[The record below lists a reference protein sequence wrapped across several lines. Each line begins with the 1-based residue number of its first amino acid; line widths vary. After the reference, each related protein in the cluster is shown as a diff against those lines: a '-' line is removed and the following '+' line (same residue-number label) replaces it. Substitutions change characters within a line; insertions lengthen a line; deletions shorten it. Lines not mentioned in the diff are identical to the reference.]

1 MKKVF
6 LYCDGSS
13 LGNPGPGGWC
23 SILEYNG
30 REKVISGGEP
40 HTTNNRME
48 LLSVIE
54 ALKLL
59 KEKCEVEIISDSQ
72 YVVNGINQWLSGWI
86 NRNFKNVKNP
96 EMWKEYINLSE
107 GHKITATWVKGHAG
121 HQYNERCD
129 IISKSEA
136 SKFKN

>member
-30 REKVISGGEP
+30 HEKVISGGES

-72 YVVNGINQWLSGWI
+72 YVVSGINQWLDGWI
-86 NRNFKNVKNP
+86 KRNFKNVKNP
-96 EMWKEYINLSE
+96 EMWKDYINLSE
-107 GHKITATWVKGHAG
+107 GHKIKATWVKGHAG

-129 IISKSEA
+129 KIAKSEA
-136 SKFKN
+136 SKF

>member
-30 REKVISGGEP
+30 HEKVISGGEP

-72 YVVNGINQWLSGWI
+72 YVVSGINQWLDGWI
-86 NRNFKNVKNP
+86 KRNFKNVKNP

-107 GHKITATWVKGHAG
+107 GHKIKATWVKGHAG

-129 IISKSEA
+129 KIAKSEA
-136 SKFKN
+136 SKF

>member
-30 REKVISGGEP
+30 HEKVISGGES

-72 YVVNGINQWLSGWI
+72 YVVSGINQWLDGWI
-86 NRNFKNVKNP
+86 KRNFKNVKNP

-107 GHKITATWVKGHAG
+107 GHKIKATWVKGHAG

-129 IISKSEA
+129 KIAKSEA
-136 SKFKN
+136 SKF

>member
-30 REKVISGGEP
+30 HEKVISGGDP

-107 GHKITATWVKGHAG
+107 GHKIAATWVKGHAG

-129 IISKSEA
+129 KIAKSEA
-136 SKFKN
+136 SKF